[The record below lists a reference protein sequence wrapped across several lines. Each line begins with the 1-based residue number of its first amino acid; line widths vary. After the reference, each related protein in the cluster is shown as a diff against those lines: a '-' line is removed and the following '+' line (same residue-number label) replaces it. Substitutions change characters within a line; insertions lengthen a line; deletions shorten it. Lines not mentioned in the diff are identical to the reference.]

1 MPRPNAWQSAQ
12 AVIGIGLAAAIL
24 YWGVPWFGETTWPE
38 IGRHLQLLGWASS
51 LEPVSYTHLTLPTIC
66 SV

>member
-51 LEPVSYTHLTLPTIC
+51 LELFALCLLYTSP
-66 SV
+66 SPRD